1 MAGPDVMR
9 PPFLQ
14 SRKVSSIIAR
24 SMLHVSGVMGTEK
37 QL

>member
-14 SRKVSSIIAR
+14 SRKVSIIVAR
-24 SMLHVSGVMGTEK
+24 SMLHVSGVTDTEK